1 LKPDQSPIDRVR
13 VLLSFHA
20 FRRLNKEEF
29 AASCVFDG
37 KAPEIFAD
45 SGAFSAW
52 TQGAVISVDDYAEWL
67 HRWKSVLGVFCNLDV
82 VDDPVA
88 TEINQRALESNGL
101 LPLPVWH
108 IRSDRKHFEA
118 LCEEYRYIA
127 IGGMVGTQWKR
138 LMPKLTWA
146 VRHARSTGTV
156 LHALGLTSRGPLGT
170 LPFYSVDSS
179 SWGGGYRYGQVPVWD
194 STTKTLVNIQLG
206 DVKEWKAKANAVK
219 QLGYSPVRFANRE
232 ATRGEIAGMSAL
244 SFVLYEQHLRR
255 TLGIV
260 PLPPGDKPEVNS
272 GQTGLR
278 MYLADANHERLRK
291 GSDGL
296 RMYLADNAVVNLR
309 DDVDGLRLYLA
320 DTTGADITHISN
332 HLNKLR
338 ESA

>member
-1 LKPDQSPIDRVR
+1 M
-13 VLLSFHA
+13 LLSFHY
-20 FRRLNKEEF
+20 FRTHDLDALVEALK
-29 AASCVFDG
+29 VDG
-37 KAPEIFAD
+37 TPPDIFAD

-52 TQGAVISVDDYAEWL
+52 TQNVTVTVDEYADWL
-67 HRWKSVLGVFCNLDV
+67 HKWRHHLTVYANLDAI
-82 VDDPVA
+82 DDPVA
-88 TEINQRALESNGL
+88 TEANQRALESNGL

-127 IGGMVGTQWKR
+127 VGGMVGTQWKR

-194 STTKTLVNIQLG
+194 GTTKTLVNIQLG

-219 QLGYSPVRFANRE
+219 QLGFSPVRFANRE

-244 SFVLYEQHLRR
+244 SFVFYEQHLRR
-255 TLGIV
+255 TLGTV
-260 PLPPGDKPEVNS
+260 SLPPGDKPEVNS

-278 MYLADANHERLRK
+278 MYLADGAEENLRK

-296 RMYLADNAVVNLR
+296 RMYLASCNAPDAWR
-309 DDVDGLRLYLA
+309 EGADGLRLYLA
-320 DTTGADITHISN
+320 DKTGVDIINISN
-332 HLNKLR
+332 HLKK